1 VTGKT
6 GESAYGDSPVPRRK
20 RALITGITGQDGS
33 YLAELLLAKGYE
45 VHGIVR
51 RVAIEDPE
59 RRLWRLSGFRHRL
72 HLHAASLESF
82 ASLQR
87 VIGELQPHECYH
99 LAAQSFVAYSFE
111 DEFSTLNTNI
121 NGTHYVLSAIK
132 DCAPDCRFYFAGS
145 SEMFGKVAESPQ
157 TERTAFHPRSAY
169 AISKV
174 AGFDLTRNYRET
186 YGLKAWSGILY
197 HHESPRRGYE
207 YVTRKISSHVAR
219 IKLGLARELKL
230 GNLQARRDWGH
241 AKDYVQAMWLMLQQE
256 VPDDYIIATG
266 ETHSVHEFVEAAFAY
281 AGMDYQE
288 YVKIDPRL
296 HRPAQDELLGDP
308 SRAKRAL
315 DWSCKTKF
323 SDLVAEMVEAD
334 LQMLSPSSRVRFP
347 RLRTVAGDQGR
358 KVVPRIAKAA
368 QNDAEKKPRA

>member
-1 VTGKT
+1 
-6 GESAYGDSPVPRRK
+6 VPRLK

-59 RRLWRLSGFRHRL
+59 RRLWRLLGFRHRL

-82 ASLQR
+82 ASIHR
-87 VIGELQPHECYH
+87 VVDQLQPHECYH

-132 DCAPDCRFYFAGS
+132 DCVPDCRFYFAGCS
-145 SEMFGKVAESPQ
+145 DMFGKVAESPQ
-157 TERTAFHPRSAY
+157 TERTPFHPRSAY
-169 AISKV
+169 GISKV
-174 AGFDLTRNYRET
+174 AGFDLTRNYREA

-197 HHESPRRGYE
+197 NHESPRRGYE

-219 IKLGLARELKL
+219 IKLGLARELRL

-266 ETHSVHEFVEAAFAY
+266 EMHSVHEFVEAAFAY
-281 AGMDYQE
+281 AGLDYQE
-288 YVKIDPRL
+288 YVKIDPQL

-323 SDLVAEMVEAD
+323 KDLVAEMVEAD
-334 LQMLSPSSRVRFP
+334 LRMLSQSP
-347 RLRTVAGDQGR
+347 RDQSARLPTVAGDSGR
-358 KVVPRIAKAA
+358 KVLAA
-368 QNDAEKKPRA
+368 ASR